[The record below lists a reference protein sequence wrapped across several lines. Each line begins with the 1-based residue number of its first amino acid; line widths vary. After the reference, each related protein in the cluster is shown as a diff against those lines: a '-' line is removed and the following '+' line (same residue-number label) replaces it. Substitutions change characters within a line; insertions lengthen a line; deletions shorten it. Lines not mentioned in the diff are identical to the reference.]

1 MTVKDYAKKQK
12 KSIPLIYKKIREGT
26 IKFEKKFGKYLIKT
40 KCVLVCLFFFAC
52 SSESDPEPQIPCQ
65 QLKQEIDLAY
75 KAILDHQAR
84 SSNGNPV
91 AWQAELERLVVA
103 RDAKQGEFTRRRCN

>member
-1 MTVKDYAKKQK
+1 M
-12 KSIPLIYKKIREGT
+12 
-26 IKFEKKFGKYLIKT
+26 KT
-40 KCVLVCLFFFAC
+40 LLFVSVILFASC
-52 SSESDPEPQIPCQ
+52 SSDDPEPQIPCQ